1 MLRRQASVTHMPMY
15 HWRKPS
21 STAGKEQSLY
31 LHVSSFNMSDAADQ
45 TSLVPLTGKRPNS
58 KASSK
63 AWSEG
68 PRKERA
74 QDRKSWRRGKPKVCS
89 CYSLPRSALVS
100 DGMIKLKLETS
111 FFCKNALRTFC
122 GSISSKDD
130 FKRSWLMCA
139 VVGFK
144 NIAVWQ

>member
-1 MLRRQASVTHMPMY
+1 MLRRQASVTHMRMY
-15 HWRKPS
+15 RWRNPS
-21 STAGKEQSLY
+21 STAGKDQSLY

-45 TSLVPLTGKRPNS
+45 TLLVPLTGKRPNS

-68 PRKERA
+68 PRKEHA
-74 QDRKSWRRGKPKVCS
+74 PDRKAWRRGKPKGCS
-89 CYSLPRSALVS
+89 CYSFPRSALVS
-100 DGMIKLKLETS
+100 HGMIKLKLERLFS
-111 FFCKNALRTFC
+111 CKKMLWEFPSEASLLKM
-122 GSISSKDD
+122 IS
-130 FKRSWLMCA
+130 RGPA